1 MTNRTYYTAPAAVPS
16 DIDTRED
23 IASTW
28 CCLEKGYTPPPF
40 KLEHDTENDQVR
52 VVFEPNPFSS
62 TCKCQIECVA
72 EGVAFDGTDSTIGK
86 FCPEDEDFQ
95 VVLSS
100 LVFTSGE
107 PTILAFTFEDV
118 SGNVSS
124 LEIPSIV
131 TVVPRAPI
139 AQLTLSDDDRRT
151 SVIVGVPLYSETFY
165 DLRDVVTQYQIE
177 RYVRNPTNKSIWVDW
192 TRVGDRHQRHV
203 NTKDRLVWDR
213 DIATGVPY
221 GYRVRFR
228 TAFDNASLWSEW
240 TTAQG

>member
-1 MTNRTYYTAPAAVPS
+1 MPNRTYYTAPGAVPA

-23 IASTW
+23 VVSTW

-40 KLEHDTENDQVR
+40 KLENDEDNGQVK

-72 EGVAFDGTDSTIGK
+72 EGLAFDGTDSQIGK

-100 LVFTSGE
+100 LVFTDGQ
-107 PTILAFTFEDV
+107 PTVLAFSFEDV
-118 SGNVSS
+118 SGNVST

-131 TVVPRAPI
+131 TVVPKSPLAH
-139 AQLTLSDDDRRT
+139 LSLSDDDRR
-151 SVIVGVPLYSETFY
+151 SHVVVAVPLYSRTFY
-165 DLRDVVTQYQIE
+165 DLRDTVTQYQIE
-177 RYVRNPTNKSIWVDW
+177 RYIRNTTNKAIWVDW
-192 TRVGDRHQRHV
+192 TNVGERHQRLL
-203 NTKDRLVWDR
+203 NLKDRVHWDR
-213 DIATGVPY
+213 DIATGVDY

-228 TAFDNASLWSEW
+228 TAFDNASLWSSW
-240 TTAQG
+240 TTARG